1 MPACWT
7 QGDLAARLTAEGG
20 RSCTSNT
27 LSLWRTGKRDQ
38 MTESQ
43 RAAVILLLPKLEAE
57 ARVIRVSAM
66 AEARRFAAG
75 ARDFRARQAAEAM
88 EACRRQAARKAAW
101 EATQLEERRR
111 WEEANRLKLEREE
124 AARLERAERDR
135 WQSVQSVDLELVAP
149 HGLWAAGEDLLVDKR
164 PLQLRVRIRDHRGDY
179 PSTHSSPCIH
189 PSVIYHPVQP
199 SLRPRTHMQVLPLA
213 LRCR

>member
-1 MPACWT
+1 MDRLMPACWT

-124 AARLERAERDR
+124 AVRLERAERDR

-149 HGLWAAGEDLLVDKR
+149 HGLWAAGEDLLVDRR
-164 PLQLRVRIRDHRGDY
+164 PLELRVRIRDHRGMCL
-179 PSTHSSPCIH
+179 SIH
-189 PSVIYHPVQP
+189 PASISICLLTIRACIPCTYLYP
-199 SLRPRTHMQVLPLA
+199 
-213 LRCR
+213 